1 MSMTYES
8 ICEKLGFDVKSY
20 HPEIIAEED
29 DSKGNPF
36 SKLTAE
42 EIKYGGRISKNR
54 LLDAGLGVKGCRYP
68 FTQDQRL

>member
-8 ICEKLGFDVKSY
+8 ICEKLGFDIKSY

-42 EIKYGGRISKNR
+42 ETLFLINNGY
-54 LLDAGLGVKGCRYP
+54 LD
-68 FTQDQRL
+68 DD